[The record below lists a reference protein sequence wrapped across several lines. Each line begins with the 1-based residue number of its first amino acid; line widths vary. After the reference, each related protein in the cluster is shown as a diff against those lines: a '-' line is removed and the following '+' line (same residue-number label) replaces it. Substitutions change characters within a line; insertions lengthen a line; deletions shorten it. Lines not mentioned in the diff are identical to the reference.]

1 MPGMRTSMITTS
13 GLRRSASS
21 TARRAVGGL
30 ADDAD
35 VRRARER
42 EAQALAHDL
51 VVVDDQRG
59 DLVRHGA
66 RILCRKQGKLFVALR
81 RAQRTR
87 PAVAD
92 AVLLREAPH
101 CVAAPARASACGR

>member
-13 GLRRSASS
+13 GRRRTRERDRA
-21 TARRAVGGL
+21 RAVGRL

-42 EAQALAHDL
+42 EAQSLADDL
-51 VVVDDQRG
+51 VVVDDQHG

-66 RILCRKQGKLFVALR
+66 AILCRITEC
-81 RAQRTR
+81 RA
-87 PAVAD
+87 A
-92 AVLLREAPH
+92 E
-101 CVAAPARASACGR
+101 